1 MDPYTIAVLAEVGF
15 SVADRVLAMNKDVA
29 TPGAPPLATTVRD
42 IVETS
47 SASLAAAIR
56 SASDRIVEKLESD
69 KLEELQARVKNVSM
83 LLRMRREAQLLQPA
97 LTLNES
103 VEYAQNRLREGKLDW
118 LGPWLAG
125 KAVFLAAMRACD
137 AMGGDEFSEFEAE
150 VASGRRVVLDW
161 AAPILL
167 HSNGRLPW
175 DAIAAFMAGEPPAF
189 LKEFQRSVVTAPAPP
204 RDPRAP
210 RACPSCRGRRSYGT
224 SCCQAHGCNDRTPF
238 DQCLVV

>member
-15 SVADRVLAMNKDVA
+15 SIADRVLAMNRDVA
-29 TPGAPPLATTVRD
+29 TPGAAPLATTVRE
-42 IVETS
+42 IVESS
-47 SASLAAAIR
+47 SASLAAAIS
-56 SASDRIVEKLESD
+56 SASDRIVQKLESD

-137 AMGGDEFSEFEAE
+137 AMGSDDFAEFEAE
-150 VASGRRVVLDW
+150 VATGRRVVLDW

-167 HSNGRLPW
+167 RSSGTLPW
-175 DAIAAFMAGEPPAF
+175 DAIAAFMAGEPPTF
-189 LKEFQRSVVTAPAPP
+189 LRDVQQGAVAKPPSP

-210 RACPSCRGRRSYGT
+210 RACPSCGGRRSYGST
-224 SCCQAHGCNDRTPF
+224 CCQGHGCSDRTPF
-238 DQCLVV
+238 ALCLEV